1 MSKFKVGDIV
11 TGVFEDHWVYGSNW
25 KIKSIQE
32 GYDDFFVLTPD
43 LYEVVGI
50 DENNRELG
58 LGVGAI
64 WTENELELVE
74 EEQKQEKQMFW
85 IIVVA
90 SVFLLT
96 GGGVVIAVFCGDEF
110 SEMFS
115 NVFASFA
122 RLDLFAFPYGF
133 FLFAVFILLA
143 LDYWMRRAYYKRH
156 GKG

>member
-1 MSKFKVGDIV
+1 MEQNHKDKGLRKAMNASASPRLSTNFTFRTMLKV
-11 TGVFEDHWVYGSNW
+11 
-25 KIKSIQE
+25 QE
-32 GYDDFFVLTPD
+32 
-43 LYEVVGI
+43 
-50 DENNRELG
+50 
-58 LGVGAI
+58 AI
-64 WTENELELVE
+64 RLK
-74 EEQKQEKQMFW
+74 EQKQEKQMFW

-90 SVFLLT
+90 AVFLLT